1 VLVGIDDFFHSEP
14 SPSGLQSPRKTKV
27 RDDIAQRLRR
37 ICSDLP
43 ETEFQ
48 ALVDEMAERQ
58 LKGERRTSDW

>member
-1 VLVGIDDFFHSEP
+1 MLVGIDDSFHSEP
-14 SPSGLQSPRKTKV
+14 SPGGLQSPRKVKV

>member
-1 VLVGIDDFFHSEP
+1 VGIDDFFRTER
-14 SPSGLQSPRKTKV
+14 SPEGFQSPRKTKV

-58 LKGERRTSDW
+58 LKSERRTSDW

>member
-1 VLVGIDDFFHSEP
+1 MDVEEFFRGDPPHNS
-14 SPSGLQSPRKTKV
+14 LQSNRKAKI

-37 ICSDLP
+37 VCSDLP

-48 ALVDEMAERQ
+48 GLVDEITDRQ